1 MKEALEAV
9 LGLSGEIV
17 RAAAQATY
25 PTTIFLKITCCAVK
39 QSSSGRRK
47 LSGTNRSG

>member
-25 PTTIFLKITCCAVK
+25 LTHNFAQDNVLRCEAKF
-39 QSSSGRRK
+39 
-47 LSGTNRSG
+47 